1 MEPASDPESGLT
13 AYYHPEIAVEF
24 LLPLL
29 GLNRGLQAQRAETGK
44 EVTRTQGPHGIC
56 ERGSER
62 IEGLDRRVLPMARV
76 PNVKKE
82 QSIMPDNVNRE
93 QKDLQNSKEDLRE
106 ARQTGDQGD
115 LKDARQDVRDDKQ
128 DKREAQRDKRD

>member
-1 MEPASDPESGLT
+1 
-13 AYYHPEIAVEF
+13 
-24 LLPLL
+24 
-29 GLNRGLQAQRAETGK
+29 
-44 EVTRTQGPHGIC
+44 
-56 ERGSER
+56 
-62 IEGLDRRVLPMARV
+62 MARV
-76 PNVKKE
+76 PDVKKE

-128 DKREAQRDKRD
+128 DKREAQRHKPD